1 MPIRYAGCLTL
12 AGVLAALALAA
23 TAQPSAP
30 KMESLSLEDG
40 NTAGQWNA
48 AEATCTTSDKFGE
61 HGGTSML
68 FHIDVNW
75 QTGEKNYPI
84 GWPRISRGLP
94 EAERDWSGWDFLEL
108 VIHSETSRDAL
119 PKDLLGLILQT
130 PDRAHEWDRSLRE
143 LKKGETTKIVIP
155 LSEIPR
161 HNDVRLIQFFIS
173 ESNYRDGD
181 TVDFYLDD
189 LSLTRFAEP
198 TVSGAQVLSAI
209 AYDDVTTL
217 GASFR
222 LLGVPPGQK
231 VALHARARQGQKVIG
246 DLAAQLPR
254 GEHEVFIPL
263 TARPAPGEVVVE
275 LTLAKPTEVGKVRIV
290 PSPFAA
296 KGGN

>member
-1 MPIRYAGCLTL
+1 MAIVLL
-12 AGVLAALALAA
+12 ARVALAA
-23 TAQPSAP
+23 AQPIAP
-30 KMESLSLEDG
+30 KLETLCLEDG
-40 NTAGQWNA
+40 NTAGTWGA
-48 AEATCTTSDKFGE
+48 EEATVSTSDKFGE

-75 QTGEKNYPI
+75 QTGEANYPI
-84 GWPRISRGLP
+84 GWPRMHKALP
-94 EAERDWSGWDFLEL
+94 EDQHNWSGWDFLEL

-119 PKDLLGLILQT
+119 PKDPLGLILHT

-143 LKKGETTKIVIP
+143 LRKGETVKLVIP

-161 HNDVRLIQFFIS
+161 HNDVRLVQFFIS

-181 TVDFYLDD
+181 TVEFTFDD
-189 LSLTRFAEP
+189 LSLTRYAEP

-209 AYDDVTTL
+209 AYDDVTAL

-222 LLGVPPGQK
+222 LLGVPLGQK
-231 VALHARARQGQKVIG
+231 VTLHARARQGQQVLG
-246 DLAAQLPR
+246 DLAVPLPR

-263 TARPAPGEVVVE
+263 SARPAPGEVVLE
-275 LTLAKPTEVGKVRIV
+275 LTLPKPTAVGKVRIV